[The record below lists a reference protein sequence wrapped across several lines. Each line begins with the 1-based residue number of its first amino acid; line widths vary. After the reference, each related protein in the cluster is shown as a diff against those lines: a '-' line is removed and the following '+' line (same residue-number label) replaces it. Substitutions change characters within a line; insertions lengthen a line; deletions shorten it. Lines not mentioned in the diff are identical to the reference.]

1 MLIYAHSIW
10 NEAMKSLRRNLIRT
24 VLTILGLV
32 VGIAAFICVVGVG
45 KAGSAKVEEQ
55 LQKLGDN
62 MIWIEAGSRATNGVR
77 FGTRETNSLK
87 VDDANAIFAEVPG
100 LKRMSPN
107 VDGRVQVIYGTQNW
121 NTTYRGVAPEY
132 FDIRKWEIQ
141 SGTIFTHDDVEK
153 DVPVCLLG
161 QTVVENLFPNENPV
175 GKSIRVQA
183 MPCRVIGVFQPKG
196 ASASGYDQDDFVAM
210 PYTTA
215 MKRISGTNWL
225 DDIFFSATSR
235 AAIPIAT
242 SQAVS
247 LLRERHR
254 LHPDEP
260 EDFNIR
266 SPEDVIRAQLQASE
280 LFTWLLGTTASLAL
294 LVGGIGIMNIMLV
307 SVTERTREIGIR
319 LAIGATETDI
329 QFQFLSEVV
338 AISLLGGILGVI
350 TGIAA
355 SSMMQASLQ
364 WEIKLTPQ
372 LLLFSGLFAAGIG
385 IFFGY
390 YPSRKASQLDP
401 IEALRYE

>member
-1 MLIYAHSIW
+1 MLMYAHSIW

-45 KAGSAKVEEQ
+45 KAGSARVEEQ
-55 LQKLGDN
+55 LQRLGDN
-62 MIWIEAGSRATNGVR
+62 MIWVEAGSRATNGVR

-87 VDDANAIFAEVPG
+87 VDDAVAIFAEVPG

-107 VDGRVQVIYGTQNW
+107 VDGRVQVLYGTQNW

-153 DVPVCLLG
+153 DVPVCILG

-183 MPCRVIGVFQPKG
+183 MPCRVVGVFKPKG
-196 ASASGYDQDDFVAM
+196 ASASGSDQDDFVAL

-242 SQAVS
+242 RQAVG
-247 LLRERHR
+247 LLRERHH

-319 LAIGATETDI
+319 LAIGATEADI
-329 QFQFLSEVV
+329 RFQFLSEAV
-338 AISLLGGILGVI
+338 AISILGGCLGVLA
-350 TGIAA
+350 GIAA
-355 SSMMQASLQ
+355 SSMLQASLR

-401 IEALRYE
+401 IAALRYE